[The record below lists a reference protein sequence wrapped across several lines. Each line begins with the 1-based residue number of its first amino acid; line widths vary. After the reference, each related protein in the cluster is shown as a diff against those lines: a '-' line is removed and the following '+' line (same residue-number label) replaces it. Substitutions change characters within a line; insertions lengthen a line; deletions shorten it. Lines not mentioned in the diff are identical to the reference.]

1 MTVASQPVPDILSP
15 AHAADPYT
23 TYRIL
28 LEQYPVVFHEPTK
41 SWLVSR
47 HADLVSLFRDK
58 ESFSSENYDW
68 QLEPVH
74 GRTILQ
80 MEGREH
86 TSHRRLLNPFFHG
99 SGLEHFTGTIDRV
112 ARELSR
118 PFLEREAA
126 AVAAG
131 ERERGEVDL
140 VPTFTHVFPISVIEE
155 MLALPKEDHAKF
167 ERWYES
173 IMDFLTNLSG
183 EQEPIDRGLR
193 TRQELAEYFLPIIAE
208 RRQGDGDD
216 LISRFAQAEVDGERL
231 EDEDIRAFIS
241 LMLPAG
247 GETTDRALASLFKNL
262 LEHPDQLQAVIDD
275 RSLVVDAFA
284 ETLRYSPPV
293 HMIMRQSIRDVE
305 IEGVSIPAGSTITC
319 LLAAA
324 NRDPRKF
331 ADPQRF
337 DLFRTDNDTARAFTA
352 AADHVAFIDGRH
364 FCVGAMLART
374 EVDVATN
381 HLLDHMHDLRL
392 KDGFVPVEEGIF
404 TRAPNHLE
412 VTFVP
417 A

>member
-1 MTVASQPVPDILSP
+1 MSVAPAPPDILSP
-15 AHAADPYT
+15 EHAVDPYS

-28 LEQYPVVFHEPTK
+28 LEHYPVLYHAPTN

-47 HADLVSLFRDK
+47 HADLVALFRDK
-58 ESFSSENYDW
+58 ESFSSENYSW

-74 GRTILQ
+74 GKTILQ

-86 TSHRRLLNPFFHG
+86 TIHRRLLNPFFVG
-99 SGLEHFTGTIDRV
+99 NGLEAFTATILRV
-112 ARELSR
+112 AKELAR

-131 ERERGEVDL
+131 ERNRGEVDL
-140 VPTFTHVFPISVIEE
+140 VPSFTHQFPISVIEE
-155 MLALPKEDHAKF
+155 MLALPKQDHADF
-167 ERWYES
+167 ERWYGS

-193 TRQELAEYFLPIIAE
+193 TRQELAEYFLPLIAE
-208 RRQGDGDD
+208 RRQGSGDD
-216 LISRFAQAEVDGERL
+216 LISRFGRAEVDGEQL
-231 EDEDIRAFIS
+231 SDDEIRAFIS
-241 LMLPAG
+241 LMLTAG
-247 GETTDRALASLFKNL
+247 GETTDRALASIFKNL
-262 LEHPDQLQAVIDD
+262 LEHPEQLHAVYDD

-293 HMIMRQSIRDVE
+293 HMIMRQTMRDVE
-305 IEGVSIPAGSTITC
+305 IEGEQIPAGSTITC
-319 LLAAA
+319 MLAAA

-331 ADPQRF
+331 SDPEMF
-337 DLFRTDNDTARAFTA
+337 DIFRTDNDTSKAFTA
-352 AADHVAFIDGRH
+352 SADHVAFIDGRH
-364 FCVGAMLART
+364 FCVGAMLARN
-374 EVDVATN
+374 EVDAATN
-381 HLLDHMHDLRL
+381 HLLDHLKDLRL
-392 KDGFVPVEEGIF
+392 RDGYTPVEEGVF

>member
-1 MTVASQPVPDILSP
+1 MSVAPAPPDILSP
-15 AHAADPYT
+15 DHAVDPYS

-28 LEQYPVVFHEPTK
+28 LEHHPVLYHAPTN

-47 HADLVSLFRDK
+47 HADLVALFRDK
-58 ESFSSENYDW
+58 ENFSSENYSW

-86 TSHRRLLNPFFHG
+86 TIHRRLLNPFFVG
-99 SGLEHFTGTIDRV
+99 NGLEAFTATILRV
-112 ARELSR
+112 AEELAR

-131 ERERGEVDL
+131 ERTRGEVDL
-140 VPTFTHVFPISVIEE
+140 VPSFTHQFPISVIEE
-155 MLALPKEDHAKF
+155 MLALPKQDHADF
-167 ERWYES
+167 ERWYGS

-193 TRQELAEYFLPIIAE
+193 TRQELADYFLPLIAE
-208 RRQGDGDD
+208 RRQGSGDD
-216 LISRFAQAEVDGERL
+216 LISRFGRADVDGEQL
-231 EDEDIRAFIS
+231 SDDEIRAFIS
-241 LMLPAG
+241 LMLTAG
-247 GETTDRALASLFKNL
+247 GETTDRALASIFKNL
-262 LEHPDQLQAVIDD
+262 LEHPEQLRAVYDD
-275 RSLVVDAFA
+275 RSLVVNAFA

-293 HMIMRQSIRDVE
+293 HMIMRQTMKDVE
-305 IEGVSIPAGSTITC
+305 IQGVRIPAGSTITC
-319 LLAAA
+319 MLAAA

-331 ADPQRF
+331 SDPETF
-337 DLFRTDNDTARAFTA
+337 DIFRADNDVSKAFTA
-352 AADHVAFIDGRH
+352 SADHLSFIDGRH
-364 FCVGAMLART
+364 FCVGAMLARN
-374 EVDVATN
+374 EVDAATN
-381 HLLDHMHDLRL
+381 HLLDHMKDMRL
-392 KDGFVPVEEGIF
+392 SDGYTPVEEGIF